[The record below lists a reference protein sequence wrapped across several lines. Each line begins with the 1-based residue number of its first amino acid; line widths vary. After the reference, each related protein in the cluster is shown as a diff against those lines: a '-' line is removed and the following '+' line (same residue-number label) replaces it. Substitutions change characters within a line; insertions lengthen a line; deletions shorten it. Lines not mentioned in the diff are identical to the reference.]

1 MFKYCII
8 AIFNLPQ
15 TTFPLM
21 LISLLLLWSP
31 SSHLLTLC
39 IVLVQSPKGKCNG
52 ETEST
57 A

>member
-15 TTFPLM
+15 TTYPLM